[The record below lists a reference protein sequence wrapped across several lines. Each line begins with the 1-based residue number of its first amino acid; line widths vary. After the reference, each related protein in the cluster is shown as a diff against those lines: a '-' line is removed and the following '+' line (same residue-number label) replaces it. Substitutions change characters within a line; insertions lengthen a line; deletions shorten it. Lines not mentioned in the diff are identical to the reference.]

1 MSLKVLQSN
10 FNYTINYNEPFSYT
24 IQGWV
29 VNANLLALYQNN
41 FGIVYYSN
49 QQKNTN
55 ISNGIVYYTNENDT
69 ITITQ

>member
-1 MSLKVLQSN
+1 M
-10 FNYTINYNEPFSYT
+10 
-24 IQGWV
+24 
-29 VNANLLALYQNN
+29 NANLLALYQNN

-55 ISNGIVYYTNENDT
+55 ISNGIVYYTDENDT